1 MLHVKSK
8 LLLVPPKLCITNAFS
23 NKIIQ
28 ASKYLWGGR
37 KGGAIVYERE
47 GGGHERMCNPVHLRK
62 GFRMSPQSRDYS

>member
-1 MLHVKSK
+1 MHFQTKLSK
-8 LLLVPPKLCITNAFS
+8 QVNTYGE
-23 NKIIQ
+23 
-28 ASKYLWGGR
+28 YLGVGR